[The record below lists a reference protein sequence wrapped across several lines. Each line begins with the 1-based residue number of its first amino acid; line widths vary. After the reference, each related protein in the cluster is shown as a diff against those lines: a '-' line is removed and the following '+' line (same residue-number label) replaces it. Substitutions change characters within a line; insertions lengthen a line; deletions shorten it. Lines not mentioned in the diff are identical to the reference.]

1 MKEKSN
7 IILFPQMQD
16 TLVEKSFLAMEQ
28 ENFSEALTYID
39 QLLHH
44 GIENSDIAIGKII
57 CHIQLGQ
64 PLEAEIFCEDIL
76 ERKTGKAFYTILFY
90 YITILFEAHR
100 YNKIIQ
106 YIDEL
111 ESTTTVPPEE
121 QIKYREIYDMCQMMN
136 EKESVEL
143 LEKIDLKIKEKE
155 YKNAFIFLKQWNTLH
170 KQVPK
175 VFYSYLLLDI
185 HEGIK
190 AYIWQILRERKVKDN
205 ITVSKFGESIS
216 KKPSETTIIKQ
227 SRTYKDIAKRLEPL
241 GQDNPVMEQFLLELT
256 EHLLYMYVPLDFN
269 NEVESIVETLMF
281 IGQELYLGEKEPMH
295 NGKVKKYI
303 KQVMEAERLYAE
315 LFLH

>member
-1 MKEKSN
+1 MAEKN
-7 IILFPQMQD
+7 KIILFPQMQD
-16 TLVEKSFLAMEQ
+16 TLIEKSFLAMEQ

-76 ERKTGKAFYTILFY
+76 ERKTGNAFYTILFY
-90 YITILFEAHR
+90 YITILFEAQR

-121 QIKYREIYDMCQMMN
+121 QIKYREIYEMCQMMN
-136 EKESVEL
+136 EKESKEL
-143 LEKIDLKIKEKE
+143 LEKIEQHIEKKE
-155 YKNAFIFLKQWNTLH
+155 YKNAFICLKQWNTLH
-170 KQVPK
+170 KQPPT
-175 VFYSYLLLDI
+175 VFHSYLLMDI

-190 AYIWQILRERKVKDN
+190 AYIWQLLRERQVKES
-205 ITVSKFGESIS
+205 ISVSKFGEIIT
-216 KKPSETTIIKQ
+216 KKPSETTMVKQ
-227 SRTYKDIAKRLEPL
+227 SRTYKDIAKQLEL
-241 GQDNPVMEQFLLELT
+241 VGQDNPVMEQFLLELT
-256 EHLLYMYVPLDFN
+256 EHFLYMYVPMDLS
-269 NEVESIVETLMF
+269 NEVEHIMQALMF
-281 IGQELYLGEKEPMH
+281 IGQELYVVENEPMYD
-295 NGKVKKYI
+295 GKVNKYLKK
-303 KQVMEAERLYAE
+303 VMEAERLYVE

>member
-1 MKEKSN
+1 MKAKSY

-76 ERKTGKAFYTILFY
+76 ERKTGNAFYTILFY
-90 YITILFEAHR
+90 YITILFEAQR

-121 QIKYREIYDMCQMMN
+121 QIKYREIYEMCQMMN
-136 EKESVEL
+136 EKESKEL
-143 LEKIDLKIKEKE
+143 LEKIEQHIEKKE
-155 YKNAFIFLKQWNTLH
+155 YKNAFICLKQWNTLH
-170 KQVPK
+170 KQPPT
-175 VFYSYLLLDI
+175 VFHSYL
-185 HEGIK
+185 
-190 AYIWQILRERKVKDN
+190 
-205 ITVSKFGESIS
+205 
-216 KKPSETTIIKQ
+216 
-227 SRTYKDIAKRLEPL
+227 
-241 GQDNPVMEQFLLELT
+241 
-256 EHLLYMYVPLDFN
+256 
-269 NEVESIVETLMF
+269 
-281 IGQELYLGEKEPMH
+281 
-295 NGKVKKYI
+295 
-303 KQVMEAERLYAE
+303 
-315 LFLH
+315 